1 MVRAIVR
8 IHASTPALRYPA
20 LLFLA
25 GFLAHNADHLRRGL
39 AVLTP
44 EVLWIGS
51 LSGVITLA
59 AIGLTLLNY
68 RFSPLLAVA
77 VGFGMALGVSIVH
90 LLPRWSAFSDSLVQ
104 ANADAF
110 TWLAVLAEISGAL
123 VFALAGLRLA
133 YPTKATR

>member
-1 MVRAIVR
+1 MVRGIVR
-8 IHASTPALRYPA
+8 LHASTPALRYPA

-110 TWLAVLAEISGAL
+110 TWLAVLAEIGGAL
-123 VFALAGLRLA
+123 IFALAGLRLT